1 MLCRLKS
8 CILPHCVF
16 IRSPSANIPRRAL
29 SFVNGPAFY
38 PGNFSGHKKKPGNI
52 KDSRFFGVLL
62 LRLTTAASLHNTRCL
77 TKGFL
82 LPSANL
88 LQL

>member
-1 MLCRLKS
+1 MLCCLKS

-16 IRSPSANIPRRAL
+16 IRSPPANIRPRSLGFGA
-29 SFVNGPAFY
+29 GPAFC
-38 PGNFSGHKKKPGNI
+38 PGKVPGYKKKPGNA

-77 TKGFL
+77 TKDFL

-88 LQL
+88 FL

>member
-16 IRSPSANIPRRAL
+16 IRSPPANIRRRRL
-29 SFVNGPAFY
+29 SFGAGPAFY

>member
-1 MLCRLKS
+1 MLFRLKS
-8 CILPHCVF
+8 CIKQHCVSR
-16 IRSPSANIPRRAL
+16 RSPPANIPRRAL

-62 LRLTTAASLHNTRCL
+62 LQFTAVASLHSTRCL
-77 TKGFL
+77 AKDFL
-82 LPSANL
+82 LPYANL
-88 LQL
+88 HL

>member
-1 MLCRLKS
+1 MLFRLKNM
-8 CILPHCVF
+8 CIPHCRF
-16 IRSPSANIPRRAL
+16 IRPPPANIPRRAL

-77 TKGFL
+77 TKEFL

-88 LQL
+88 LQ

>member
-1 MLCRLKS
+1 MLGRLKS

-16 IRSPSANIPRRAL
+16 IRFPPANIPRRAL
-29 SFVNGPAFY
+29 SFGAGPAFY

-62 LRLTTAASLHNTRCL
+62 LRLTTAASLHRIPRPV
-77 TKGFL
+77 KDFP

-88 LQL
+88 LR

>member
-16 IRSPSANIPRRAL
+16 IRSPPANIRRRRL
-29 SFVNGPAFY
+29 SFGAGPAFY

-62 LRLTTAASLHNTRCL
+62 LRLTTAASLHNTRYL

-82 LPSANL
+82 LPSVN
-88 LQL
+88 QIQ